1 MVNRLNMDT
10 QNIYIETSGVRL
22 AKKMLESKRLMQ
34 EEALLE
40 YKNNPAIKEAVERLK
55 KRNEQRGTPII
66 SA

>member
-1 MVNRLNMDT
+1 MDT

>member
-1 MVNRLNMDT
+1 MDT
-10 QNIYIETSGVRL
+10 QNIYIKTSGVRL

-40 YKNNPAIKEAVERLK
+40 YQNNPSIREAVEKLK

-66 SA
+66 SAIC

>member
-1 MVNRLNMDT
+1 MDT
-10 QNIYIETSGVRL
+10 QNSYTETSGVRL
-22 AKKMLESKRLMQ
+22 AKMMLESKRLMQ

-40 YKNNPAIKEAVERLK
+40 YKNNPAIKEAVEKLK

>member
-1 MVNRLNMDT
+1 MDT

-22 AKKMLESKRLMQ
+22 AKKMIESKRLMQ

-40 YKNNPAIKEAVERLK
+40 YKNNPAIKAAVEKLK
-55 KRNEQRGTPII
+55 KRNEQRGTPIV

>member
-1 MVNRLNMDT
+1 MDS

-22 AKKMLESKRLMQ
+22 AKKMLESKHLMQ
-34 EEALLE
+34 KEALLE
-40 YKNNPAIKEAVERLK
+40 YKNNPVIKEAVEKLK